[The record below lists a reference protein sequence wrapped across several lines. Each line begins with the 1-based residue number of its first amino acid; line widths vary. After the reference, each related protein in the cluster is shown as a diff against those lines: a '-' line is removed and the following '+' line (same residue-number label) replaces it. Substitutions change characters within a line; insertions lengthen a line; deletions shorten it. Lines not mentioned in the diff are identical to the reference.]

1 MGTSARGRQSA
12 ETRLDR
18 LIALQS
24 LLARVSREIGP
35 ALELQPVL
43 KTVLG
48 AMRSMVDFRGG
59 TIQLVDER
67 GCYIAASDPDISA
80 ELAATR
86 VPLGSGI
93 SGRAVVSAT
102 TVYVPDLDTDRR
114 VDPVQRRT
122 GGNATTHSYL
132 VVPLMVLGE
141 CIGLL
146 QVDSDEVDAFDTE
159 DITVLEGLATQVA
172 GAIESARRYERMLE
186 LERLKDDFI
195 DRVSHELRTPLTIM
209 IGFTDTLLTQDATL
223 APEVR
228 HDALERIKAAINRLR
243 GLLDEILYVSSLNAG
258 TATVRREQITV
269 ADVAE
274 EVRQLS
280 TDPGLVTVD
289 VAEDVRVEADP
300 LLLRHILT
308 QLVDNAIKYGGDAT
322 ISAGQDAATGELVVS
337 VRDHGPGIPDDRRR
351 LIFERFWR
359 GQHPVAGMG
368 LGLATVRQLSA
379 SIGATVDIVDP
390 PGRGA
395 QVNVRFG

>member
-1 MGTSARGRQSA
+1 MGTSQRGRQSA
-12 ETRLDR
+12 EARLER
-18 LIALQS
+18 LIGLQS

-43 KTVLG
+43 KSVLA
-48 AMRSMVDFRGG
+48 AMRSMVEFRGG
-59 TIQLVDER
+59 TIQLVDDR
-67 GCYIAASDPDISA
+67 GCFIAASDPEISP
-80 ELAATR
+80 ELAETR

-93 SGRAVVSAT
+93 SGRAITSAT
-102 TVYVPDLDTDRR
+102 RIYVPDLDADRR
-114 VDPVQRRT
+114 VDPVQRVT
-122 GGNATTHSYL
+122 GDNVTTHSYL

-146 QVDSDEVDAFDTE
+146 QVDSNEVDAFDSE
-159 DITVLEGLATQVA
+159 DIAVLEGLAAQVA

-209 IGFTDTLLTQDATL
+209 IGFTDTLLAQDDSL
-223 APEVR
+223 PPEVR

-258 TATVRREQITV
+258 TATIHREDVKVVDV
-269 ADVAE
+269 AD

-280 TDPGLVTVD
+280 SEPALVSVD
-289 VAEDVRVEADP
+289 VADDVRVEADP

-322 ISAGQDAATGELVVS
+322 ISAGPDPATRELVVS
-337 VRDHGPGIPDDRRR
+337 VRDHGPGIPEDRRR

-368 LGLATVRQLSA
+368 LGLAIVRQLSA

-390 PGRGA
+390 VGGGA